1 MQLSRHFSLDEMV
14 HSDTAK
20 REGIPNQPDAQQVQ
34 SLKALCDNVLD
45 PLRDEIGRPIR
56 VTSGYRGPQLNA
68 RIGGSPTSQ
77 HSHGQAADL
86 QAPGMDVLELFKTV
100 VRMGLPYDQVI
111 YEAQSDSVRWVHLS
125 HKPGANRGEIRV
137 AQFNSAGKPVAYPLI
152 NAAAALA
159 MGGTRAFSL
168 EAADPGY
175 EEHPDEPL
183 AAAPTGQKP
192 AARKTAAKKA
202 AAKKAVAKKTPAKA
216 APAKKAAAAK
226 KTATKKAAA
235 KNAAATAA
243 PAKQAAAKA
252 APVKKTLAAKKAAPA
267 RKAAPAKKAA
277 PAAKKAPA
285 KKAAAPRR
293 AR

>member
-34 SLKALCDNVLD
+34 SLRALCENVLD

-86 QAPGMDVLELFKTV
+86 QSPGMDVLELFKTV

-111 YEAQSDSVRWVHLS
+111 YEAQSDSVRWVHVS

-152 NAAAALA
+152 NVAAALA
-159 MGGTRAFSL
+159 MGGTRTFGL
-168 EAADPGY
+168 AAAEPGY
-175 EEHPDEPL
+175 EEHADEPL

-192 AARKTAAKKA
+192 AARKTIARKSAAKKASAKTAPTKTLPAKKAAAVKKAATKKAPAKTAPAKKVAAKKAPAAKKA
-202 AAKKAVAKKTPAKA
+202 ASAVKVTPTRKA
-216 APAKKAAAAK
+216 APAKKAAAA
-226 KTATKKAAA
+226 
-235 KNAAATAA
+235 
-243 PAKQAAAKA
+243 
-252 APVKKTLAAKKAAPA
+252 AKKS
-267 RKAAPAKKAA
+267 
-277 PAAKKAPA
+277 PA

-293 AR
+293 AG

>member
-1 MQLSRHFSLDEMV
+1 MQLSRYFSLDEMV

-34 SLKALCDNVLD
+34 SLKALCENVLD

-111 YEAQSDSVRWVHLS
+111 YEAQSDSVRWVHVS

-137 AQFNSAGKPVAYPLI
+137 AQFNSAGKPIAYPLI

-159 MGGTRAFSL
+159 MGGTRAFGL
-168 EAADPGY
+168 EAAEPGY
-175 EEHPDEPL
+175 EEHADEPL

-192 AARKTAAKKA
+192 AARKTAARKTTAKKA
-202 AAKKAVAKKTPAKA
+202 AAKKAPTKTV
-216 APAKKAAAAK
+216 PAKKAAAVK
-226 KTATKKAAA
+226 KAATKKA
-235 KNAAATAA
+235 
-243 PAKQAAAKA
+243 
-252 APVKKTLAAKKAAPA
+252 V
-267 RKAAPAKKAA
+267 
-277 PAAKKAPA
+277 AKKAPA